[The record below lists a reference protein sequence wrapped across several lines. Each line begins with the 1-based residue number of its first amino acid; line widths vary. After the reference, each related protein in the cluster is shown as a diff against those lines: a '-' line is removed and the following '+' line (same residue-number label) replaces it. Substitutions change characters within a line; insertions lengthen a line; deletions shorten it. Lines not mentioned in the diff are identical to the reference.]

1 VPLSPPSSTGA
12 QGEAGFDCIV
22 AAGSAAAPTAG
33 TAFITSA
40 VPPAG
45 VYKLEISYGISGAVE
60 ANAQNVRINANAGA
74 YLALPS
80 TMGITLVVPF
90 VVERVTLNG
99 VNTVNITAVA
109 NATAAT
115 VYYGSLTLTRIE

>member
-12 QGEAGFDCIV
+12 QGEAGFDCVV
-22 AAGSAAAPTAG
+22 AAGSAAAPAAG

-40 VPPAG
+40 IPVAG
-45 VYKLEISYGISGAVE
+45 VYKIEISYGISGVLE
-60 ANAQNVRINANAGA
+60 VNAQNVRINLNGGA

-80 TMGITLVVPF
+80 TMGIALVVPF

-99 VNTVNITAVA
+99 VNTVNTTAIV

>member
-1 VPLSPPSSTGA
+1 MPLSPPSSTGA

-22 AAGSAAAPTAG
+22 AAGSAVAPVAG

-45 VYKLEISYGISGAVE
+45 VYKIELSYGISAAVE
-60 ANAQNVRINANAGA
+60 TTAQNVRINLNAGA

-80 TMGITLVVPF
+80 TMGVALVVPYT
-90 VVERVTLNG
+90 VERVTLNG
-99 VNTVNITAVA
+99 VNTVNITAISNAVA
-109 NATAAT
+109 LT